1 MAYYNPYSGY
11 VNPFAYNYNPQN
23 YMGVP
28 NTQDGGRIYVQGEA
42 AAKSYLVAA
51 NSTAILWDSEQPFVY
66 IKRAD
71 GNGMPYMEKYRLV
84 DTRTETAQNDVSEE
98 KATYITRE
106 DLDAVYGQINDLRAE
121 IDGLSIR
128 RPSKKKE
135 AVDDEQ

>member
-1 MAYYNPYSGY
+1 MAFFNPYLAN
-11 VNPFAYNYNPQN
+11 VNPFPYNYAPQN
-23 YMGVP
+23 YNAMA
-28 NTQDGGRIYVQGEA
+28 NAQDGGRIYVQGEA

-71 GNGMPYMEKYRLV
+71 VNGVPHIEKYRLV
-84 DTRTETAQNDVSEE
+84 SESTETPQNDVSEA

-106 DLDAVYGQINDLRAE
+106 DLDAIYGQINDLRAE

-135 AVDDEQ
+135 ATDDE